1 MRYIDADAV
10 HAKLPYP
17 ALIEA
22 LTDHHT
28 RDVDDRGAVKM
39 DSPGPGGE
47 TTCFLSLPA
56 WRYGEAA
63 ACKLVTVFPQN
74 EKNGSG
80 LPSVHAIVVVFD
92 GMDGTPRLVIDGT
105 ALTLRKTAAD
115 SGMGAKLLANPEPA
129 HLLMVGAGAMAPHL
143 IQAHIAAR
151 PSLQTVQIWN
161 RTPERA
167 AKLAAAMDLPGVS
180 ITATQDLESAAR
192 QADVISCATMTVDPL
207 IRGDWL
213 KPGAHLD
220 LVGSFRPDMRECDA
234 TALTRASVF
243 VDSRWSAIEECG
255 ELLQALREGLLQES
269 DIRADAFQLARGER
283 QGRTSAEEITLF
295 KNGGGGHLDLMVAQY
310 LMELD

>member
-17 ALIEA
+17 TLIDALC
-22 LTDHHT
+22 DHHT

-39 DSPGPGGE
+39 DNPGPDGE

-80 LPSVHAIVVVFD
+80 LPSVHAVVVVFD

-115 SGMGAKLLANPEPA
+115 SGMGTKLLANPEPER
-129 HLLMVGAGAMAPHL
+129 LLMVGAGAMAPHL

-151 PSLQTVQIWN
+151 PSLRDVRIWN
-161 RTPERA
+161 RTPARA
-167 AKLAAAMDLPGVS
+167 QKLAANLDLPGVS
-180 ITATQDLESAAR
+180 IEATEDLEGTAR
-192 QADVISCATMTVDPL
+192 TADVISCATMTVEPL

-220 LVGSFRPDMRECDA
+220 LVGSFRPDMRECDEA
-234 TALTRASVF
+234 ALTRASVF

-255 ELLQALREGLLQES
+255 ELLQALRDGVLQED
-269 DIRADAFQLARGER
+269 DIRADAFQLVRGER
-283 QGRTSAEEITLF
+283 PGRMSEEEITLF

-310 LMELD
+310 LMDLD